1 MAHRCHS
8 EAGMR
13 KCSDSGAMQ
22 PMNTLSMSKRWV
34 IAFQAAGVV
43 AALAVVIGV
52 AVLAGSAAPQAA
64 HRPSH
69 TAQAPVAQTHQHDA
83 TFALPVTVNLT
94 AVLAFLC
101 CLLALATWAVWQRR
115 NRCHDCGYAPVFCR
129 CELAGSG
136 R

>member
-1 MAHRCHS
+1 
-8 EAGMR
+8 
-13 KCSDSGAMQ
+13 
-22 PMNTLSMSKRWV
+22 MNTLSMSKRWA

-69 TAQAPVAQTHQHDA
+69 TAAQTAVAPPHQHHA
-83 TFALPVTVNLT
+83 AFTIPVTINLT

-101 CLLALATWAVWQRR
+101 CVLALATGAVWQRR
-115 NRCHDCGYAPVFCR
+115 NRCHDCGYAPVFCQ